1 MASSFLRQTHATQAA
16 NSSNHVRSEEINLID
31 DNQLQISH
39 VDIWFELFSQKML
52 LPIILLTEI
61 KILLLNGRRPY
72 TNIVLMVKLYSPKLN
87 DLFKYRCP
95 EILHCILTKM
105 P

>member
-1 MASSFLRQTHATQAA
+1 
-16 NSSNHVRSEEINLID
+16 
-31 DNQLQISH
+31 
-39 VDIWFELFSQKML
+39 ML

-72 TNIVLMVKLYSPKLN
+72 TNIILMVKLYSPKLN